1 MPKTAE
7 DKMVDELRDI
17 GRSLKRLDDH
27 TSDNKHIWQSIARLE
42 SGIVK
47 LVDPNRSR
55 ADGIRPCYISKK
67 SFKNG
72 PKRAIFHGWIELK
85 SPNMTQTLALV
96 EYEDGVVEQVK
107 PTNIIFID
115 SKWLFDEFYWAEE
128 DEDEETEDTVQIE
141 TGEQTDKSGNDDK

>member
-1 MPKTAE
+1 MARTAE
-7 DKMVDELRDI
+7 DKMVEELRDVNRALMSLQKNVLI
-17 GRSLKRLDDH
+17 GASRIENVVNKTFDTKKQILDC
-27 TSDNKHIWQSIARLE
+27 
-42 SGIVK
+42 
-47 LVDPNRSR
+47 
-55 ADGIRPCYISKK
+55 IRPCYISKK

-96 EYEDGVVEQVK
+96 EYEDGVIEQVK

-141 TGEQTDKSGNDDK
+141 AEEQTDKSGNDDQ

>member
-27 TSDNKHIWQSIARLE
+27 TSDNKYIWQSIARLE
-42 SGIVK
+42 SEIVK
-47 LVDPNRSR
+47 LVNPNRDR
-55 ADGIRPCYISKK
+55 ADGKRPCYISKK
-67 SFKNG
+67 SFING

-96 EYEDGVVEQVK
+96 EYEVGVVEQVK
-107 PTNIIFID
+107 PSSIIFTD
-115 SKWLFDEFYWAEE
+115 SKPLFDEFYWAEE

-141 TGEQTDKSGNDDK
+141 TGEQTNKSGNDD

>member
-1 MPKTAE
+1 MPRTAE
-7 DKMVDELRDI
+7 DKMVEELRDMNRALSSLQKNVLI
-17 GRSLKRLDDH
+17 GASRIENVVVKTFDTKKQILD
-27 TSDNKHIWQSIARLE
+27 S
-42 SGIVK
+42 
-47 LVDPNRSR
+47 
-55 ADGIRPCYISKK
+55 IRPCYISKK

-107 PTNIIFID
+107 PTSIIFTD
-115 SKWLFDEFYWAEE
+115 SERLFDEFYWAEE

-141 TGEQTDKSGNDDK
+141 TEEQTDKSGNDD